1 LKWWQGQHCS
11 RARQG
16 AYKWGWFRIR
26 RMGKMLLDQTWREG
40 KAVVGESLQK
50 GQRRRARYAQVVHGK
65 GLEDAPRD

>member
-1 LKWWQGQHCS
+1 
-11 RARQG
+11 
-16 AYKWGWFRIR
+16 
-26 RMGKMLLDQTWREG
+26 MLLDQTWREG